1 MLAIAGSD
9 PSGGAGIQADLK
21 SIAANG
27 GYGMAAITAL
37 TAQNTQGV
45 RAVHVPPAAFLT
57 AQLDAISD
65 DIGIDAVKIGMLG
78 DAAVIDAVR
87 SWLEKVRPAV
97 VVLDPVMV
105 ATSGDR
111 LLQESAEAALQAL
124 LPLADLI
131 TPNLA
136 ELAILLKEPVAADW
150 AEALA
155 QGKRLAAL
163 TGTTVLV
170 KGGHLQGG
178 RPGDGHAHGGG
189 DAGAR
194 RRERRRR
201 TAARTRW
208 STPAAC
214 SARKRWWCR
223 GSGSPRAT
231 ATAPAAPCPRP
242 WPPCR
247 PGWGTG
253 KRRCGRSSRGCWAR
267 SAKPRPWTSAPATAR
282 STTSTTCS
290 TWRAALK
297 DGQRGQH
304 PGRPRSGGGRV
315 RRSPARRSRGRS

>member
-1 MLAIAGSD
+1 MSARSNPSEFPPSEFLPATFLASDFQQAGPSPSAPLRIPRVLAIAGSD

-78 DAAVIDAVR
+78 DAAVIGAVR
-87 SWLEKVRPAV
+87 SWLEKMRPAV

-170 KGGHLQGG
+170 KGGHLQG
-178 RPGDGHAHGGG
+178 RQPGDGTAHECDDDGPVAEGANG
-189 DAGAR
+189 ADAG
-194 RRERRRR
+194 
-201 TAARTRW
+201 
-208 STPAAC
+208 
-214 SARKRWWCR
+214 
-223 GSGSPRAT
+223 
-231 ATAPAAPCPRP
+231 CPDALVNTGGLLGRDTVVV
-242 WPPCR
+242 
-247 PGWGTG
+247 PGE
-253 KRRCGRSSRGCWAR
+253 
-267 SAKPRPWTSAPATAR
+267 
-282 STTSTTCS
+282 
-290 TWRAALK
+290 
-297 DGQRGQH
+297 
-304 PGRPRSGGGRV
+304 
-315 RRSPARRSRGRS
+315 

>member
-1 MLAIAGSD
+1 MSALSARPKPSEFLPPNFLHSESLPAPPRIPRVLAIAGSD

-21 SIAANG
+21 SIAAHG

-78 DAAVIDAVR
+78 DASVIDAVR
-87 SWLEKVRPAV
+87 NWLEKVRPAV

-111 LLQESAEAALQAL
+111 LLQESAEAALQTI

-136 ELAILLKEPVAADW
+136 ELAILLKEPVAVDW
-150 AEALA
+150 SEALA

-170 KGGHLQGG
+170 KGGHLTGGHLQGSQPEVVPEAG
-178 RPGDGHAHGGG
+178 NCAGP
-189 DAGAR
+189 DAR
-194 RRERRRR
+194 ND
-201 TAARTRW
+201 T
-208 STPAAC
+208 
-214 SARKRWWCR
+214 
-223 GSGSPRAT
+223 
-231 ATAPAAPCPRP
+231 
-242 WPPCR
+242 
-247 PGWGTG
+247 GTG
-253 KRRCGRSSRGCWAR
+253 C
-267 SAKPRPWTSAPATAR
+267 
-282 STTSTTCS
+282 
-290 TWRAALK
+290 
-297 DGQRGQH
+297 
-304 PGRPRSGGGRV
+304 
-315 RRSPARRSRGRS
+315 